1 MVKNQIKTLIQINI
15 FSVNIVKISLAYQI
29 EQDITKIMVILN
41 I

>member
-15 FSVNIVKISLAYQI
+15 FSVNIVKIFLAYQI